1 MEGRSFEKWYWS
13 LYLLILL
20 YKKLSK
26 TYYLTESPDEKSS
39 QLNWFSAQ
47 GLTVQIYRYSPGCVF
62 IWNLRVFLNSRG
74 LAKFSSLQL
83 WNWLRIPLTAV
94 IQVPLLAFRDLSFS
108 LPYGPLQLQSQ
119 PGRISLMLSPSRALN
134 LFFSGRG

>member
-26 TYYLTESPDEKSS
+26 NLLSHRISRWEIVTTELVLCSGSHS
-39 QLNWFSAQ
+39 TNI
-47 GLTVQIYRYSPGCVF
+47 QIFARLCFHLEFES
-62 IWNLRVFLNSRG
+62 LFLNSRG

-83 WNWLRIPLTAV
+83 WNWLPIPLTAV
-94 IQVPLLAFRDLSFS
+94 IQVPLLAFRDIFLAMWPPPTSKSARENLPHVESLSCFES
-108 LPYGPLQLQSQ
+108 L
-119 PGRISLMLSPSRALN
+119 
-134 LFFSGRG
+134 FSGRG